1 MENMVFLQLRRKYHD
16 VYYYK
21 TTEDYEVDF
30 FLPSEGSLIQVA
42 QHFDSAETRER
53 ELRALVS
60 AANEQK
66 RAKKLVI
73 ITESE
78 KSEFEM
84 EGIQIQATPLYEWL
98 LQV

>member
-1 MENMVFLQLRRKYHD
+1 MAFLQLRRKFHD

-30 FLPSEGSLIQVA
+30 FLPKEGSLIQVT
-42 QHFDSAETRER
+42 QHFDLAETRER

-60 AANEQK
+60 AASEQNK
-66 RAKKLVI
+66 AKKLVI

-78 KSEFEM
+78 KSEFER
-84 EGIQIQATPLYEWL
+84 EGVQIQAVPLYEWL